1 MLKKMLCVL
10 LCVLMMPVALAEES
24 TAPVL
29 TLAELESWAESYV
42 ARARTATP
50 INAGASS
57 YTPDGY
63 EYIYDFATI
72 YGDTPELSTDT
83 VIHAVVVTSVEES
96 GPRGVRVGDNLSAVI
111 NAYYNENTD
120 LLGTKETAILYTADM
135 LPESAQ
141 WGQVL
146 RDGQRVQTVQYG
158 LHEQCATGGEGYT
171 DMGVIFTMVDNWVSA
186 IRVYG
191 LSNRIDLEMVNNVMY
206 TMMMD
211 SLEDEY
217 AQVSFSYDGSSL
229 KKFQA
234 EDLFFS
240 GMDFVN
246 LTPEDAVALF
256 GEAIIDE
263 WQEDGDAGYMRVQTY
278 HDFELVYLYN
288 KERTEGRVY
297 MLAITGDGIEGPR
310 AVRIGDEFADVYNR
324 FRNGE
329 GEYQEDGSEMMYGV
343 ENEGDFAKATYGAD
357 ASATALYSFLLGDGR
372 RVTLQ
377 LFFDI
382 MECSQILLSV
392 D

>member
-83 VIHAVVVTSVEES
+83 VINAVVVTSVEES
-96 GPRGVRVGDNLSAVI
+96 GPRGVQVGDNLSAVI

-158 LHEQCATGGEGYT
+158 LHEQYATGGEGYT

-329 GEYQEDGSEMMYGV
+329 GEYQDDGSEMMYGV

-357 ASATALYSFLLGDGR
+357 ASATALYSFLLEDGR